1 MTKTLVT
8 EDDFSRCMLL
18 NTVHTARAL
27 LRRYDQRLKPLGV
40 TVVQFS
46 IMAMIR
52 NNPGRSIHG
61 LAERIATDRS
71 TLTRNIDLLVRNG
84 LVVKESAAKGNAK
97 ICRLTEEGGELL
109 DRLIPLW
116 RDAQREMQDLMKG
129 RDPDAYLTTLRL
141 LARG

>member
-1 MTKTLVT
+1 MTRSMVT
-8 EDDFSRCMLL
+8 DDDFSSCLLL
-18 NTVHTARAL
+18 NTVQAARAL
-27 LRRYDQRLKPLGV
+27 QRRYDQRLKPLGV

-46 IMAMIR
+46 IMVMIR

-71 TLTRNIDLLVRNG
+71 TLTRNIDLLVRDG
-84 LVVKESAAKGNAK
+84 LVVKESAEKGNAK
-97 ICRLTEEGGELL
+97 ICRLTKAGDDLL

-116 RDAQREMQDLMKG
+116 REAQREMQELLKD
-129 RDPDAYLTTLRL
+129 RDPQAYLTTLRL